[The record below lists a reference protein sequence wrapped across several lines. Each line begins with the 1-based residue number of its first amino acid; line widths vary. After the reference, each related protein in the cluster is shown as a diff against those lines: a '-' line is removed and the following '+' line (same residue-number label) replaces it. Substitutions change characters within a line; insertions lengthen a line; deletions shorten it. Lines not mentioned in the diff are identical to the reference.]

1 MDFFWRKSADQG
13 PYNHL
18 QEQGARMGDLEAEH
32 DYLLER
38 QGLVG
43 VSSRLEGEGEAE
55 ALVGVAER
63 PALCSLRPDPGPC
76 GSQVQCLFC

>member
-1 MDFFWRKSADQG
+1 
-13 PYNHL
+13 
-18 QEQGARMGDLEAEH
+18 MGDLEAEH

-55 ALVGVAER
+55 ALVGVAQR

-76 GSQVQCLFC
+76 GSQVQHLFC